1 MQVAFAALGSL
12 FGGGGAAAGAGA
24 AAAGTAAAAG
34 GFGSTAL
41 TVLQGVTATISALG
55 QIGAGNAAAQ
65 ASEDEA
71 IRADLQAGQEKVDAT
86 NQQTQMKQELMRILG
101 ENEVAAANA
110 GIDISAGIAQQANSA
125 TKRDAQTNLTVSRN
139 DQEFQSALFRL
150 RAKGL
155 RRKADSQRQAGLLN
169 AFGTAAGF
177 GIDLFE
183 RG

>member
-1 MQVAFAALGSL
+1 MQVAVAALGTL

-41 TVLQGVTATISALG
+41 TVLKGVTATIGVLG
-55 QIGAGNAAAQ
+55 QIGAANAAAQ

-86 NQQTQMKQELMRILG
+86 NQQTQMKRELMRILG
-101 ENEVAAANA
+101 ENEVSAANA

-125 TKRDAQTNLTVSRN
+125 AKREAQTNLTVSRN

-150 RAKGL
+150 RARGF
-155 RRKADSQRQAGLLN
+155 RRKADSQRQAGLLH
-169 AFGTAAGF
+169 ALGTATDF
-177 GIDLFE
+177 GISLLE
-183 RG
+183 